1 MSRAA
6 HAEGASRRLELPG
19 LDAAS
24 KPELAEWRSTGTA
37 ELAGGVARAGDVLS
51 DVGCVL
57 PGHLG
62 AVQPDCPWSDPPAA
76 LAAASRRTS

>member
-6 HAEGASRRLELPG
+6 HAQGASRRLELLG

-37 ELAGGVARAGDVLS
+37 ELAGGVAGVLS
-51 DVGCVL
+51 EGRNSQAKNA
-57 PGHLG
+57 P
-62 AVQPDCPWSDPPAA
+62 
-76 LAAASRRTS
+76 